1 MEKWLPITNETDLA
15 AHINRS
21 VGSACHNAL
30 CSTNDAT
37 KTHMAAVCG
46 LHTLC
51 FIDTFV
57 GAMPTS
63 SKEDMNDDGKRY
75 CISKNNN
82 KTFNN
87 YPLQATQCNA
97 NFKKMVF
104 IASLLGARIYG
115 RLWRTSRQVR

>member
-1 MEKWLPITNETDLA
+1 MRCVAKKSLPITNETVLA

-37 KTHMAAVCG
+37 KTHMAAVRR

-57 GAMPTS
+57 GAMPAS
-63 SKEDMNDDGKRY
+63 NKDDINDNDM
-75 CISKNNN
+75 
-82 KTFNN
+82 
-87 YPLQATQCNA
+87 
-97 NFKKMVF
+97 
-104 IASLLGARIYG
+104 
-115 RLWRTSRQVR
+115 

>member
-1 MEKWLPITNETDLA
+1 MRYVAKKSLPITNETVLA

-37 KTHMAAVCG
+37 KTHMAPVRR

-57 GAMPTS
+57 GSMPAS
-63 SKEDMNDDGKRY
+63 NEEDKYGDGKRY
-75 CISKNNN
+75 C
-82 KTFNN
+82 
-87 YPLQATQCNA
+87 A
-97 NFKKMVF
+97 
-104 IASLLGARIYG
+104 LL
-115 RLWRTSRQVR
+115 

>member
-1 MEKWLPITNETDLA
+1 MSPLRYVVEKSLPITNETDLA

-37 KTHMAAVCG
+37 KTHMAAVCR

-57 GAMPTS
+57 GGMPAS
-63 SKEDMNDDGKRY
+63 NKEDMNDDVKRY
-75 CISKNNN
+75 
-82 KTFNN
+82 
-87 YPLQATQCNA
+87 
-97 NFKKMVF
+97 
-104 IASLLGARIYG
+104 
-115 RLWRTSRQVR
+115 

>member
-1 MEKWLPITNETDLA
+1 MRCVVEKSLPTTNETDLA

-37 KTHMAAVCG
+37 TTHMAAVCR

-57 GAMPTS
+57 SAMSDVDT
-63 SKEDMNDDGKRY
+63 KDVNDDGKRY
-75 CISKNNN
+75 
-82 KTFNN
+82 
-87 YPLQATQCNA
+87 
-97 NFKKMVF
+97 
-104 IASLLGARIYG
+104 
-115 RLWRTSRQVR
+115 

>member
-30 CSTNDAT
+30 CSTNDVT
-37 KTHMAAVCG
+37 KTHTAAVCG

-57 GAMPTS
+57 GSMPATS
-63 SKEDMNDDGKRY
+63 KKDMNDHGKRY
-75 CISKNNN
+75 CISK
-82 KTFNN
+82 
-87 YPLQATQCNA
+87 
-97 NFKKMVF
+97 
-104 IASLLGARIYG
+104 
-115 RLWRTSRQVR
+115 